1 MNLILSIFYC
11 CLFSCLLMVEAESVF
26 AKCAE
31 QYYNTSTDK
40 EILCKI
46 TKLAVDANMLKM
58 VDFMNCGLKNL
69 GYYNEGKKEMNVNN
83 VLEGMTELGYSKEQE
98 VKDVIGE
105 CKTEFGANI
114 TALDYLSCLLIDDKT
129 RREFKMLI
137 MTKEADFLKQNF
149 CS

>member
-11 CLFSCLLMVEAESVF
+11 CLLSCLLMVEAESVF

-31 QYYNTSTDK
+31 QYYNNSTDK

-46 TKLAVDANMLKM
+46 TKLAADANMPKM
-58 VDFMNCGLKNL
+58 VNFMNCGLKDL
-69 GYYNEGKKEMNVNN
+69 GYYNEESKQLNVNKIHQD
-83 VLEGMTELGYSKEQE
+83 MTLLGYSKEQE
-98 VKDVIGE
+98 MKEVVGE
-105 CKTEFGANI
+105 YKTEFVAGI
-114 TALDYLSCLLIDDKT
+114 TALDYLSCLLIDKKT